1 MSYYTWKEE
10 KDARIM
16 AETQRNNA
24 LAKVSELESLNKE
37 LKKALSALLVN
48 ATAKARYISLMEGED
63 EKEYFLPDRELDSP
77 EMVKAR
83 KLLSK

>member
-1 MSYYTWKEE
+1 MAFYTWKEE

-37 LKKALSALLVN
+37 LKKALSDLLVN
-48 ATAKARYISLMEGED
+48 ATAKARYVSLMEGED
-63 EKEYFLPDRELDSP
+63 EKEYFLPDWALDSP
-77 EMVKAR
+77 EMAKAR
-83 KLLSK
+83 ELLNK